1 MPLGLPPMA
10 LSVRQPWAHA
20 LVRGAKRLENRDWSP
35 ANPGLKFRGP
45 FCIHASAGM
54 TRQYYLD
61 AAEFM
66 AGFGFAAP
74 DPGELARGGIIGV
87 ATVTGVVR
95 DSADPW
101 FFGPLALSIADA
113 RPVKFVP
120 CVGALGFF
128 RWREAP
134 AGYSVESPKWMR
146 PEPSLLPG

>member
-20 LVRGAKRLENRDWSP
+20 LVRGWKRLENRDWSP

-45 FCIHASAGM
+45 FCLHASAGM
-54 TRQYYLD
+54 TRQSYLD

-66 AGFGFAAP
+66 AGLGFAAP

-101 FFGPLALSIADA
+101 FFGPLALTIADA

-134 AGYSVESPKWMR
+134 AGYSVEVPKWMR
-146 PEPSLLPG
+146 PRGSLLPA